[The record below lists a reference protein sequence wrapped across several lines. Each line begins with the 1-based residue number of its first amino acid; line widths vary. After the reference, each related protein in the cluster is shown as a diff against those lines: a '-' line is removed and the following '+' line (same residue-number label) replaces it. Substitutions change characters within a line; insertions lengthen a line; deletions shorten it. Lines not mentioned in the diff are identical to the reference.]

1 MNQQSKESLS
11 KISPSEISPLEI
23 SPSELSPS
31 ENVRPIFIIEDDP
44 DFAEIYQKH
53 LTRYFPEIPQQV
65 FYNAIE
71 ANAAFSELSEEELPS
86 LIILDI
92 LLTGP
97 DGFTLLNEL
106 LSYPETSQ
114 IPVLLISSLNLGQMS
129 LQAYNVRAILNKE
142 TFTPADFVT
151 KIKDILSPATKTSL
165 ANHLETTEASNEESI
180 PGRTLQAKEGNHA
193 WSAHWGDCT
202 FAC

>member
-1 MNQQSKESLS
+1 MNQQPKKTSS
-11 KISPSEISPLEI
+11 KITQSKNPLLKTMQSETP
-23 SPSELSPS
+23 
-31 ENVRPIFIIEDDP
+31 RPIFIIEDDP

-53 LTRYFPEIPQQV
+53 LARNFPEIPLQI

-71 ANAAFSELSEEELPS
+71 ANAAFSELSEEELPE

-129 LQAYNVRAILNKE
+129 LHAYNVRAILNKE
-142 TFTPADFVT
+142 TFTPADFVNQVQ
-151 KIKDILSPATKTSL
+151 DILKSINHSSARNDDL
-165 ANHLETTEASNEESI
+165 AIL
-180 PGRTLQAKEGNHA
+180 GLEGNHA
-193 WSAHWGDCT
+193 
-202 FAC
+202 

>member
-1 MNQQSKESLS
+1 MSQQSKRSPS
-11 KISPSEISPLEI
+11 KISPSEMSPSEVSPSKI
-23 SPSELSPS
+23 SPSEVSTPKNLPQK
-31 ENVRPIFIIEDDP
+31 NVRPIFIIEDDP

-53 LTRYFPEIPQQV
+53 LKRNFPEIPLQI

-86 LIILDI
+86 LIILDV

-106 LSYPETSQ
+106 LSYPETRQ

-142 TFTPADFVT
+142 TLTPTDFVI
-151 KIKDILSPATKTSL
+151 KIKNILSPVTKTSL
-165 ANHLETTEASNEESI
+165 DNHLETTEASNEESI

-193 WSAHWGDCT
+193 
-202 FAC
+202 

>member
-1 MNQQSKESLS
+1 MNQQPKKSSS
-11 KISPSEISPLEI
+11 KITQSKTPLLETMQPKI
-23 SPSELSPS
+23 P
-31 ENVRPIFIIEDDP
+31 RPIFIIEDDP

-53 LTRYFPEIPQQV
+53 LTRNFPEIPLQI

-71 ANAAFSELSEEELPS
+71 ANAAFSELSEDELPS
-86 LIILDI
+86 LIILDV

-142 TFTPADFVT
+142 TFTPADFVNQVQ
-151 KIKDILSPATKTSL
+151 DILKSINHSSSRNDDL
-165 ANHLETTEASNEESI
+165 AIRGLEGS
-180 PGRTLQAKEGNHA
+180 HV
-193 WSAHWGDCT
+193 
-202 FAC
+202 

>member
-1 MNQQSKESLS
+1 MNQQPKKSSS
-11 KISPSEISPLEI
+11 KISPSEISPSEM
-23 SPSELSPS
+23 SPLKILPP

-53 LTRYFPEIPQQV
+53 LTRNFPEIPLQI

-86 LIILDI
+86 LIILDV

-142 TFTPADFVT
+142 TFTPDDFVN
-151 KIKDILSPATKTSL
+151 KAQDILKSTNNLSAQNDDL
-165 ANHLETTEASNEESI
+165 AMRGLEGS
-180 PGRTLQAKEGNHA
+180 HA
-193 WSAHWGDCT
+193 
-202 FAC
+202 

>member
-1 MNQQSKESLS
+1 MSQQPKKSSSIVSQSENAQ
-11 KISPSEISPLEI
+11 SEISPLKI
-23 SPSELSPS
+23 APS

-53 LTRYFPEIPQQV
+53 LQRNFSEIPV
-65 FYNAIE
+65 RIFYNAIE
-71 ANAAFSELSEEELPS
+71 ANEVFSELSEEELPS
-86 LIILDI
+86 LIILDV

-142 TFTPADFVT
+142 TLTPTDFVNQVQ
-151 KIKDILSPATKTSL
+151 DILKSTNHSSARNDDL
-165 ANHLETTEASNEESI
+165 AMRDL
-180 PGRTLQAKEGNHA
+180 EGNHA
-193 WSAHWGDCT
+193 
-202 FAC
+202 

>member
-1 MNQQSKESLS
+1 MSQQS
-11 KISPSEISPLEI
+11 
-23 SPSELSPS
+23 
-31 ENVRPIFIIEDDP
+31 IFIIEDDP

-53 LTRYFPEIPQQV
+53 LQRNFPEIPVQI

-86 LIILDI
+86 LIILDV

-97 DGFTLLNEL
+97 DGFTLLNEI

-114 IPVLLISSLNLGQMS
+114 IPVLLVSSLNLGHIS
-129 LQAYNVRAILNKE
+129 LQSYNVCAILNKE

-151 KIKDILSPATKTSL
+151 KVKDILYPVPKTSSGDGL
-165 ANHLETTEASNEESI
+165 KVVKTSQDVSTLSHSIQTEGETNA
-180 PGRTLQAKEGNHA
+180 
-193 WSAHWGDCT
+193 
-202 FAC
+202 

>member
-1 MNQQSKESLS
+1 MNQQPKKSSSKASQL
-11 KISPSEISPLEI
+11 KIQLLKTMQPKTP
-23 SPSELSPS
+23 
-31 ENVRPIFIIEDDP
+31 RPIFIIEDDP
-44 DFAEIYQKH
+44 NFAEIYQKH
-53 LTRYFPEIPQQV
+53 LQHNFPEIPLQI

-142 TFTPADFVT
+142 AFTPADFVNQVQ
-151 KIKDILSPATKTSL
+151 DILKSTNNLSAQNNNL
-165 ANHLETTEASNEESI
+165 AMRGLEGS
-180 PGRTLQAKEGNHA
+180 HA
-193 WSAHWGDCT
+193 
-202 FAC
+202 

>member
-1 MNQQSKESLS
+1 MNQRPKKSSSKITQSKTPLLETMQP
-11 KISPSEISPLEI
+11 KIP
-23 SPSELSPS
+23 
-31 ENVRPIFIIEDDP
+31 RPVFIIEDDP

-53 LTRYFPEIPQQV
+53 LARNFPEIPLQI

-71 ANAAFSELSEEELPS
+71 ANAAFSELREDELPS
-86 LIILDI
+86 LIILDV

-142 TFTPADFVT
+142 TFTPADFVNQVQ
-151 KIKDILSPATKTSL
+151 DILKSTNHSSAQSDDL
-165 ANHLETTEASNEESI
+165 AMRGL
-180 PGRTLQAKEGNHA
+180 EGNHA
-193 WSAHWGDCT
+193 WSAYSSDCA

>member
-1 MNQQSKESLS
+1 MNQQSKKSSSIVSQSE
-11 KISPSEISPLEI
+11 IAQSEISPLKI
-23 SPSELSPS
+23 APSEI
-31 ENVRPIFIIEDDP
+31 VRPIFIIEDDP
-44 DFAEIYQKH
+44 DFAEIYKKH
-53 LTRYFPEIPQQV
+53 LKRNFPEIPVQI

-71 ANAAFSELSEEELPS
+71 ANAAFSELREEEMPS
-86 LIILDI
+86 LIILDV

-180 PGRTLQAKEGNHA
+180 PGRTLRVKEGNHA
-193 WSAHWGDCT
+193 
-202 FAC
+202 

>member
-1 MNQQSKESLS
+1 MNQQPKKSSS
-11 KISPSEISPLEI
+11 KITQSKTPLLETMQ
-23 SPSELSPS
+23 PKTP
-31 ENVRPIFIIEDDP
+31 RPIFIIEDDP

-53 LTRYFPEIPQQV
+53 LKRNFPEIPLQI

-71 ANAAFSELSEEELPS
+71 ANAAFSELREDELPS
-86 LIILDI
+86 LIILDV

-129 LQAYNVRAILNKE
+129 LQAYNVHAILNKE
-142 TFTPADFVT
+142 TFTPADFVNQVQ
-151 KIKDILSPATKTSL
+151 DILKSTNHSSARNDDL
-165 ANHLETTEASNEESI
+165 AIRGLEGS
-180 PGRTLQAKEGNHA
+180 HV
-193 WSAHWGDCT
+193 
-202 FAC
+202 

>member
-1 MNQQSKESLS
+1 MSQQPKRSSSKITQSKT
-11 KISPSEISPLEI
+11 PLLETMQ
-23 SPSELSPS
+23 PKTP
-31 ENVRPIFIIEDDP
+31 RPIFIIEDDP

-53 LTRYFPEIPQQV
+53 LARNFSEIPLQI

-71 ANAAFSELSEEELPS
+71 ANAAFSELREEELPS

-142 TFTPADFVT
+142 TFTPADFVDQVQ
-151 KIKDILSPATKTSL
+151 DILKSTNHSSARNDDL
-165 ANHLETTEASNEESI
+165 AMRDL
-180 PGRTLQAKEGNHA
+180 EGNHA
-193 WSAHWGDCT
+193 
-202 FAC
+202 

>member
-1 MNQQSKESLS
+1 MSQQPKKSSSKITQSKT
-11 KISPSEISPLEI
+11 PLLKTMQ
-23 SPSELSPS
+23 PKTP
-31 ENVRPIFIIEDDP
+31 RPIFIIEDDP

-53 LTRYFPEIPQQV
+53 LKRNFPEIPLQI

-71 ANAAFSELSEEELPS
+71 ANAAFSELSERELPA
-86 LIILDI
+86 LIILDV

-142 TFTPADFVT
+142 TFTPADFVNQVQ
-151 KIKDILSPATKTSL
+151 DILKSINHSSSRNDDL
-165 ANHLETTEASNEESI
+165 AIRGLEGS
-180 PGRTLQAKEGNHA
+180 HA
-193 WSAHWGDCT
+193 
-202 FAC
+202 

>member
-1 MNQQSKESLS
+1 MSQQPKKSSSKITQSKTPLLETMQP
-11 KISPSEISPLEI
+11 KIP
-23 SPSELSPS
+23 
-31 ENVRPIFIIEDDP
+31 RPIFVIEDDP

-53 LTRYFPEIPQQV
+53 LKRNFPEIPLQI

-86 LIILDI
+86 LIILDV

-142 TFTPADFVT
+142 TFTPADFVNQVQ
-151 KIKDILSPATKTSL
+151 DILKSTNHSSSRNDDL
-165 ANHLETTEASNEESI
+165 AMRGL
-180 PGRTLQAKEGNHA
+180 EGNH
-193 WSAHWGDCT
+193 D
-202 FAC
+202 

>member
-1 MNQQSKESLS
+1 MNQQSKKSS
-11 KISPSEISPLEI
+11 SIVSQSEI
-23 SPSELSPS
+23 SPS
-31 ENVRPIFIIEDDP
+31 ENVRPIFVIEDDP
-44 DFAEIYQKH
+44 EFAEIYQKH
-53 LTRYFPEIPQQV
+53 LARNFPETPVRI

-86 LIILDI
+86 LIILDV

-142 TFTPADFVT
+142 TFTPADFVA
-151 KIKDILSPATKTSL
+151 KVKDILYPVPKTSSGDG
-165 ANHLETTEASNEESI
+165 LEVVKTSRDVSTLSHSI
-180 PGRTLQAKEGNHA
+180 QAEGETNA
-193 WSAHWGDCT
+193 
-202 FAC
+202 

>member
-1 MNQQSKESLS
+1 MSQQPKKSSS
-11 KISPSEISPLEI
+11 KISPSET
-23 SPSELSPS
+23 SPSEI
-31 ENVRPIFIIEDDP
+31 VRPIFIIEDDP

-53 LTRYFPEIPQQV
+53 LARNFPEIPLQI

-86 LIILDI
+86 LIILDV

-142 TFTPADFVT
+142 TFTPADFVIKIKNTLSPIT
-151 KIKDILSPATKTSL
+151 KISL
-165 ANHLETTEASNEESI
+165 DNHLETTEASNEESI

-193 WSAHWGDCT
+193 
-202 FAC
+202 

>member
-1 MNQQSKESLS
+1 MSQQPKKSSSKITQSKTPLLETMQP
-11 KISPSEISPLEI
+11 KIP
-23 SPSELSPS
+23 
-31 ENVRPIFIIEDDP
+31 RPIFIIEDDP

-53 LTRYFPEIPQQV
+53 LKRNFPEIPLQI

-71 ANAAFSELSEEELPS
+71 ANAAFSELREDELPS
-86 LIILDI
+86 LIILDV

-129 LQAYNVRAILNKE
+129 LQAYNVHAILNKE
-142 TFTPADFVT
+142 TFTPADFVNQVQ
-151 KIKDILSPATKTSL
+151 DILKSTNRSSAQSDDL
-165 ANHLETTEASNEESI
+165 AMRGLEGS
-180 PGRTLQAKEGNHA
+180 HV
-193 WSAHWGDCT
+193 
-202 FAC
+202 

>member
-1 MNQQSKESLS
+1 MSQQSEKSSS
-11 KISPSEISPLEI
+11 KITQSKTPLLETMQ
-23 SPSELSPS
+23 PKTP
-31 ENVRPIFIIEDDP
+31 RPIFIIEDDP

-53 LTRYFPEIPQQV
+53 LKRNFPEIPVQI

-71 ANAAFSELSEEELPS
+71 ANAAFSELREEELPS
-86 LIILDI
+86 LIILDV

-114 IPVLLISSLNLGQMS
+114 IPVLLISSLNLGQIS

-142 TFTPADFVT
+142 TFTPADFVNQVQ
-151 KIKDILSPATKTSL
+151 DILKSINHSL
-165 ANHLETTEASNEESI
+165 IQNDNLSM
-180 PGRTLQAKEGNHA
+180 RDLEGNHA
-193 WSAHWGDCT
+193 
-202 FAC
+202 

>member
-1 MNQQSKESLS
+1 MSQQSEKSS
-11 KISPSEISPLEI
+11 FKIW
-23 SPSELSPS
+23 PS
-31 ENVRPIFIIEDDP
+31 ENSTLKILPPEIVRPIFIIEDDP

-53 LTRYFPEIPQQV
+53 LKRNFPEIPV
-65 FYNAIE
+65 RIFYNAIE
-71 ANAAFSELSEEELPS
+71 ANAAFSELSEEELPA
-86 LIILDI
+86 LIILDV

-142 TFTPADFVT
+142 TFTPDDFVT
-151 KIKDILSPATKTSL
+151 KIKSILSPVTKTSL
-165 ANHLETTEASNEESI
+165 DNHLETTEASNEDSI
-180 PGRTLQAKEGNHA
+180 PDHTLQTKKGNHA
-193 WSAHWGDCT
+193 
-202 FAC
+202 

>member
-1 MNQQSKESLS
+1 MNQQSKKISS
-11 KISPSEISPLEI
+11 KISPSEISSLKI
-23 SPSELSPS
+23 SPSEI
-31 ENVRPIFIIEDDP
+31 VRPIFIIEDDP

-53 LTRYFPEIPQQV
+53 LKRNFPEIPLQI

-71 ANAAFSELSEEELPS
+71 ANAAFSELSEEELPF
-86 LIILDI
+86 LIILDV

-193 WSAHWGDCT
+193 
-202 FAC
+202 

>member
-1 MNQQSKESLS
+1 MNQRPKKSSSIVSQSE
-11 KISPSEISPLEI
+11 IAPSEISLLKI
-23 SPSELSPS
+23 APSEI
-31 ENVRPIFIIEDDP
+31 VRPIFIIEDDP

-53 LTRYFPEIPQQV
+53 LQHNFPEIPLQI

-142 TFTPADFVT
+142 TFTPADFVNQVQ
-151 KIKDILSPATKTSL
+151 DILKSTNHSSARNDDL
-165 ANHLETTEASNEESI
+165 AMRDL
-180 PGRTLQAKEGNHA
+180 EGNHA
-193 WSAHWGDCT
+193 
-202 FAC
+202 

>member
-1 MNQQSKESLS
+1 MNQQPKKSSSIVSQSE
-11 KISPSEISPLEI
+11 IAQSEISPLKI
-23 SPSELSPS
+23 APSEI
-31 ENVRPIFIIEDDP
+31 VRPIFIIEDDP

-53 LTRYFPEIPQQV
+53 LTRYFPEIPLQI

-142 TFTPADFVT
+142 TFTPVDFVA
-151 KIKDILSPATKTSL
+151 KVKDILSPAPKTPSGDDLELVKTSPDIPIL
-165 ANHLETTEASNEESI
+165 SRSPQTEGETNA
-180 PGRTLQAKEGNHA
+180 
-193 WSAHWGDCT
+193 
-202 FAC
+202 

>member
-1 MNQQSKESLS
+1 MSQQSKKLSS
-11 KISPSEISPLEI
+11 KIAQSKTPLLETMQPKT
-23 SPSELSPS
+23 SRS
-31 ENVRPIFIIEDDP
+31 IFIIEDDP

-53 LTRYFPEIPQQV
+53 LKRNFPEIPLQI

-86 LIILDI
+86 LIILDV

-142 TFTPADFVT
+142 TFTPADFVNQVQ
-151 KIKDILSPATKTSL
+151 DILKSTNHSSARNDDL
-165 ANHLETTEASNEESI
+165 AMRDL
-180 PGRTLQAKEGNHA
+180 EGNHA
-193 WSAHWGDCT
+193 
-202 FAC
+202 

>member
-1 MNQQSKESLS
+1 MNQRPKKSSSKITQSKTPLLETMQP
-11 KISPSEISPLEI
+11 KIP
-23 SPSELSPS
+23 
-31 ENVRPIFIIEDDP
+31 RPVFIIEDDP

-53 LTRYFPEIPQQV
+53 LARNFPEIPLQI

-86 LIILDI
+86 LIILDV

-114 IPVLLISSLNLGQMS
+114 IPVLLISSLNLAKFS
-129 LQAYNVRAILNKE
+129 LHAYNVRAILNKE
-142 TFTPADFVT
+142 TFTPADFVNQVQ
-151 KIKDILSPATKTSL
+151 DILKST
-165 ANHLETTEASNEESI
+165 NHSSVKNDDLVMR
-180 PGRTLQAKEGNHA
+180 GLKGNHV
-193 WSAHWGDCT
+193 
-202 FAC
+202 

>member
-11 KISPSEISPLEI
+11 KISPSEISLSEI
-23 SPSELSPS
+23 IPSEISPS
-31 ENVRPIFIIEDDP
+31 ENVRPIFVIEDDP
-44 DFAEIYQKH
+44 EFAEIYQKH
-53 LTRYFPEIPQQV
+53 LARNFPETPVRI

-86 LIILDI
+86 LIILDV

-142 TFTPADFVT
+142 TFTPSDFVNQVQE
-151 KIKDILSPATKTSL
+151 ILKSINHSSSRNDDL
-165 ANHLETTEASNEESI
+165 AMRGL
-180 PGRTLQAKEGNHA
+180 EGNH
-193 WSAHWGDCT
+193 D
-202 FAC
+202 

>member
-1 MNQQSKESLS
+1 MSQQPKKSSSKIPQSKT
-11 KISPSEISPLEI
+11 PLLETMQLKT
-23 SPSELSPS
+23 P
-31 ENVRPIFIIEDDP
+31 RPIFIIEDDP

-53 LTRYFPEIPQQV
+53 LARNFPEIPLQI

-71 ANAAFSELSEEELPS
+71 ANAVFSELSEEELPS
-86 LIILDI
+86 LIILDV

-142 TFTPADFVT
+142 TFTPADFVNQVQ
-151 KIKDILSPATKTSL
+151 DILKSTNHSSARNDDL
-165 ANHLETTEASNEESI
+165 AMRDL
-180 PGRTLQAKEGNHA
+180 EGNHA
-193 WSAHWGDCT
+193 
-202 FAC
+202 

>member
-142 TFTPADFVT
+142 TFTPADFVA

-193 WSAHWGDCT
+193 
-202 FAC
+202 

>member
-1 MNQQSKESLS
+1 MSQQPKKSSSKITQSKT
-11 KISPSEISPLEI
+11 PLLETMQLKT
-23 SPSELSPS
+23 P
-31 ENVRPIFIIEDDP
+31 RPIFIIEDDP

-53 LTRYFPEIPQQV
+53 LARNFPEIPLQI

-71 ANAAFSELSEEELPS
+71 ANAVFSELSEEELPS
-86 LIILDI
+86 LIILDV

-142 TFTPADFVT
+142 TFTPADFVNQVQ
-151 KIKDILSPATKTSL
+151 DILKSTNHSSARNDDL
-165 ANHLETTEASNEESI
+165 AMRDL
-180 PGRTLQAKEGNHA
+180 EGNHA
-193 WSAHWGDCT
+193 
-202 FAC
+202 

>member
-1 MNQQSKESLS
+1 MSQQSKKSSS
-11 KISPSEISPLEI
+11 KIAQSNTPLLETMQPKT
-23 SPSELSPS
+23 S
-31 ENVRPIFIIEDDP
+31 RPIFIIEDDP

-53 LTRYFPEIPQQV
+53 LKRNFPENPVQI

-71 ANAAFSELSEEELPS
+71 ANAAFSELREEELPS
-86 LIILDI
+86 LIILDV

-151 KIKDILSPATKTSL
+151 KTKDILSPATKTSL

-193 WSAHWGDCT
+193 
-202 FAC
+202 

>member
-1 MNQQSKESLS
+1 MSQQPKKSSSKITQSKTLLLETMQP
-11 KISPSEISPLEI
+11 KIP
-23 SPSELSPS
+23 
-31 ENVRPIFIIEDDP
+31 RPIFIIEDDP

-53 LTRYFPEIPQQV
+53 LKRNFPEIPLQI

-71 ANAAFSELSEEELPS
+71 ANAAFSELREDELPS
-86 LIILDI
+86 LIILDV

-129 LQAYNVRAILNKE
+129 LQAYNVHAILNKE
-142 TFTPADFVT
+142 TFTPADFVNQVQ
-151 KIKDILSPATKTSL
+151 DILKSTNRSSAQSDDL
-165 ANHLETTEASNEESI
+165 AMRGLEGS
-180 PGRTLQAKEGNHA
+180 HV
-193 WSAHWGDCT
+193 
-202 FAC
+202 

>member
-1 MNQQSKESLS
+1 MNQQPKKSSS
-11 KISPSEISPLEI
+11 KITQSKTPLLKTMQ
-23 SPSELSPS
+23 PKTPC
-31 ENVRPIFIIEDDP
+31 PIFIIEDDP

-53 LTRYFPEIPQQV
+53 LKRNFPEIPLQI

-86 LIILDI
+86 LIILDV

-142 TFTPADFVT
+142 TFTPADFVNQVQ
-151 KIKDILSPATKTSL
+151 DILKST
-165 ANHLETTEASNEESI
+165 NHSSAQNDDLSMR
-180 PGRTLQAKEGNHA
+180 GLEGNHA
-193 WSAHWGDCT
+193 
-202 FAC
+202 

>member
-1 MNQQSKESLS
+1 MNQQPKKSSS
-11 KISPSEISPLEI
+11 KISPSEISPSEM
-23 SPSELSPS
+23 SPLKILPPEHD
-31 ENVRPIFIIEDDP
+31 RPIFIIEDVP

-53 LTRYFPEIPQQV
+53 LTRNFPEIPLQI

-86 LIILDI
+86 LIILDV

-142 TFTPADFVT
+142 TFTPDDFVN
-151 KIKDILSPATKTSL
+151 KAQDILKSTNNLSAQNDDL
-165 ANHLETTEASNEESI
+165 AMRGLEGS
-180 PGRTLQAKEGNHA
+180 HA
-193 WSAHWGDCT
+193 
-202 FAC
+202 

>member
-1 MNQQSKESLS
+1 MNRQPKKSSSKITQSKT
-11 KISPSEISPLEI
+11 PLLETMQ
-23 SPSELSPS
+23 PKTP
-31 ENVRPIFIIEDDP
+31 RPIFIIEDDP

-53 LTRYFPEIPQQV
+53 LKRNFPEIPLQI

-71 ANAAFSELSEEELPS
+71 ANAAFSELREDELPS
-86 LIILDI
+86 LIILDV

-142 TFTPADFVT
+142 TFTPADFVNQVQ
-151 KIKDILSPATKTSL
+151 DILKSTNRSSAQSDDL
-165 ANHLETTEASNEESI
+165 AMRGLEGS
-180 PGRTLQAKEGNHA
+180 HV
-193 WSAHWGDCT
+193 WSAYSSDCA

>member
-1 MNQQSKESLS
+1 MNQQPKKSSS
-11 KISPSEISPLEI
+11 KITQSKTPLLETMQ
-23 SPSELSPS
+23 PKTP
-31 ENVRPIFIIEDDP
+31 RPIFIIEDDP

-53 LTRYFPEIPQQV
+53 LKRNFPEIPLQI

-71 ANAAFSELSEEELPS
+71 ANAAFSELSEDELPS
-86 LIILDI
+86 LIILDV

-114 IPVLLISSLNLGQMS
+114 IPVLLISSLDLGQMS

-142 TFTPADFVT
+142 TFTPADFVNQVQ
-151 KIKDILSPATKTSL
+151 DILKSTNHSSSRNDDL
-165 ANHLETTEASNEESI
+165 AMRGL
-180 PGRTLQAKEGNHA
+180 EGNH
-193 WSAHWGDCT
+193 D
-202 FAC
+202 

>member
-1 MNQQSKESLS
+1 MNQRPKKSSSKITQSKTPLLETMQP
-11 KISPSEISPLEI
+11 KIP
-23 SPSELSPS
+23 
-31 ENVRPIFIIEDDP
+31 RPVFIIEDDP

-53 LTRYFPEIPQQV
+53 LARNFPEIPLQI

-71 ANAAFSELSEEELPS
+71 ANAAFSELREDELPS
-86 LIILDI
+86 LIILDV

-142 TFTPADFVT
+142 TFTPADLVSQVQ
-151 KIKDILSPATKTSL
+151 DILKSINHSSSRNDDL
-165 ANHLETTEASNEESI
+165 AMRGL
-180 PGRTLQAKEGNHA
+180 KGNYV
-193 WSAHWGDCT
+193 
-202 FAC
+202 

>member
-1 MNQQSKESLS
+1 MNRQPKKSSSKITQSKT
-11 KISPSEISPLEI
+11 PLLETMQ
-23 SPSELSPS
+23 PKTP
-31 ENVRPIFIIEDDP
+31 RPIFIIEDDP

-53 LTRYFPEIPQQV
+53 LKRNFPEIPLQI

-71 ANAAFSELSEEELPS
+71 ANAAFSELREDELPS
-86 LIILDI
+86 LIILDV

-142 TFTPADFVT
+142 TFTPADFVDQVQ
-151 KIKDILSPATKTSL
+151 KILKSTHNLSAQNNDL
-165 ANHLETTEASNEESI
+165 AMCDL
-180 PGRTLQAKEGNHA
+180 EGNHA
-193 WSAHWGDCT
+193 
-202 FAC
+202 

>member
-1 MNQQSKESLS
+1 MSQQPKKSSSKITQSKTPLLETMQP
-11 KISPSEISPLEI
+11 KIP
-23 SPSELSPS
+23 
-31 ENVRPIFIIEDDP
+31 RPIFIIEDDP

-53 LTRYFPEIPQQV
+53 LARNFPEIPLQI

-86 LIILDI
+86 LIILDV

-142 TFTPADFVT
+142 TFTPDDFINKVQ
-151 KIKDILSPATKTSL
+151 DILKST
-165 ANHLETTEASNEESI
+165 NHSSAQNGDLVMR
-180 PGRTLQAKEGNHA
+180 GLEGNHA
-193 WSAHWGDCT
+193 
-202 FAC
+202 